1 MRSLT
6 IFLFLFSLILIASLC
21 DARADPDNYW
31 KIVMKDKLMPT
42 TFQDAQSQD
51 TQRSSGADNYWKIV
65 MKDELMP
72 TMIQDAQSQDTQR
85 SSNEDNKKDQL
96 VTRFDTLPNLKI
108 FTRDFNTKPN
118 INDYHKPPRK

>member
-1 MRSLT
+1 MRSIT
-6 IFLFLFSLILIASLC
+6 IFLFLFSHILIASLC
-21 DARADPDNYW
+21 DARADPDNYS
-31 KIVMKDKLMPT
+31 KIVMKDELMPT

-72 TMIQDAQSQDTQR
+72 TTIQDAQSQDIHR

-96 VTRFDTLPNLKI
+96 VTRFDTLSNL
-108 FTRDFNTKPN
+108 
-118 INDYHKPPRK
+118 

>member
-31 KIVMKDKLMPT
+31 KIVMKDELMPT
-42 TFQDAQSQD
+42 TQDAQSQD

-72 TMIQDAQSQDTQR
+72 ATIQDAQSQDTQR
-85 SSNEDNKKDQL
+85 SSSADNYWKIVMKDEIMSTTIQ
-96 VTRFDTLPNLKI
+96 DAP
-108 FTRDFNTKPN
+108 
-118 INDYHKPPRK
+118 KPPK